1 MASQALLVVLAPT
14 ITAIGDDFDA
24 SVAVVGQARS
34 VTAAVAIATSL
45 FIAARIGVFGVRRLL
60 VVGACI
66 ELAACALVGL
76 APNLW
81 FFLGAHVLVALAFA
95 CLLSAAFAGV
105 VAFPPEERAWAVGY
119 VAGANALT
127 WVVVNPEVGVLTEWV
142 SWRAAEIV
150 PAVLAVAALAF
161 VRYADAIP
169 ASRRPMTLRLLT
181 SDVSARRWLGSEAVA
196 FASWTALLTFI
207 GAFFID
213 ELGVGEAAA
222 GVLLATGAA
231 AYVVAATR
239 SGQLAARWPR
249 RFLVAAAALAMA
261 VILPL
266 TLTLGERGVGAGLL
280 LFCLAGLAA
289 GVRTPASSGLGLEQ
303 LPEHP
308 GSMAGARTAVTQLGY
323 LLGAAGGGAV
333 IAVSGYAAL
342 GLALGV
348 GMALSAVLVLRVW
361 EPAQL
366 TASRPVS
373 RGSLPNR

>member
-14 ITAIGDDFDA
+14 ITAIGDDFDT
-24 SVAVVGQARS
+24 SVAAVGQARS

-45 FIAARIGVFGVRRLL
+45 FIAARIGVLGVRRLI
-60 VVGACI
+60 VVGASL
-66 ELAACALVGL
+66 ELLACAAVGL

-81 FFLGAHVLVALAFA
+81 LFLGAHVLVALAFA

-127 WVVVNPEVGVLTEWV
+127 WVVVNPEVGALTQWV

-150 PAVLAVAALAF
+150 PAVLAVATVAL
-161 VRYADAIP
+161 VRFADPIP
-169 ASRRPMTLRLLT
+169 ASRRPMSLRLLA
-181 SDVSARRWLGSEAVA
+181 SDVSTRRWLGSEAVA
-196 FASWTALLTFI
+196 FASWTALLTFV

-222 GVLLATGAA
+222 GWLLALGAG
-231 AYVVAATR
+231 AYVVSASR
-239 SGQLAARWPR
+239 SGPLAARHGR
-249 RFLVAAAALAMA
+249 RWLVAAAALAMA

-266 TLTLGERGVGAGLL
+266 VLTLGERGVLWGLG
-280 LFCLAGLAA
+280 LFCMAGLAA

-323 LLGAAGGGAV
+323 LLGAAGGGLV

-342 GLALGV
+342 GIALGI

-361 EPAQL
+361 EPER
-366 TASRPVS
+366 S
-373 RGSLPNR
+373 

>member
-14 ITAIGDDFDA
+14 ITAIGDDFDT
-24 SVAVVGQARS
+24 SVAAVGQARS

-45 FIAARIGVFGVRRLL
+45 FIAARIGVLGVRRLI
-60 VVGACI
+60 VVGASL
-66 ELAACALVGL
+66 ELLACAAVGL

-127 WVVVNPEVGVLTEWV
+127 WVVVNPEVGALTQWV

-150 PAVLAVAALAF
+150 PAVLAVVTLAL
-161 VRYADAIP
+161 VRFADAIP
-169 ASRRPMTLRLLT
+169 ASRRPMSLRLLA
-181 SDVSARRWLGSEAVA
+181 SDVSTRRWLGSEAVA
-196 FASWTALLTFI
+196 FAAWTALLTFI

-222 GVLLATGAA
+222 GWLLAIGAG
-231 AYVVAATR
+231 AYVVSASR
-239 SGQLAARWPR
+239 SGPLAARHGR
-249 RFLVAAAALAMA
+249 RWLVAAAALAMA

-266 TLTLGERGVGAGLL
+266 VLTLGERGVLWGLV

-303 LPEHP
+303 LPDHP
-308 GSMAGARTAVTQLGY
+308 GAMAGARTAVTQLGY
-323 LLGAAGGGAV
+323 LLGAAGGGLV

-342 GLALGV
+342 GIALGA
-348 GMALSAVLVLRVW
+348 GMALSAVLVLRVS
-361 EPAQL
+361 E
-366 TASRPVS
+366 PVS
-373 RGSLPNR
+373 SP

>member
-24 SVAVVGQARS
+24 SVAAVGQARS
-34 VTAAVAIATSL
+34 VTAGVAIAASL
-45 FIAARIGVFGVRRLL
+45 FIAARIGVIGVRRLL
-60 VVGACI
+60 VVGACL
-66 ELAACALVGL
+66 ELAACAAVGL

-81 FFLGAHVLVALAFA
+81 LFLGAHVLVALAFS

-105 VAFPPEERAWAVGY
+105 IAFPPGERAWAVGY

-142 SWRAAEIV
+142 SWRAAELV
-150 PAVLAVAALAF
+150 PAMLALVTLVLAGS
-161 VRYADAIP
+161 ADAIP
-169 ASRRPMTLRLLT
+169 VSRRPMSLRLLA

-222 GVLLATGAA
+222 GVLLALGAA
-231 AYVVAATR
+231 AYVVSATR

-249 RFLVAAAALAMA
+249 RILVAAAALAMA

-266 TLTLGERGVGAGLL
+266 TLTVGERGVAAGLA

-303 LPEHP
+303 LPDHP

-323 LLGAAGGGAV
+323 LLGALGGGLV
-333 IAVSGYAAL
+333 IAVSGYGAL
-342 GLALGV
+342 GLALGA

-361 EPAQL
+361 EPAP
-366 TASRPVS
+366 TS
-373 RGSLPNR
+373 

>member
-14 ITAIGDDFDA
+14 ITAIGDDFGA
-24 SVAVVGQARS
+24 SVAAVGQARS

-45 FIAARIGVFGVRRLL
+45 FIAARIGVIGVSRLL
-60 VVGACI
+60 VVGS
-66 ELAACALVGL
+66 LASLTACAAVGL

-81 FFLGAHVLVALAFA
+81 FFLGVHVLVALGFA

-105 VAFPPEERAWAVGY
+105 LAFPPEQRAWAVGY

-127 WVVVNPEVGVLTEWV
+127 WVVVSPEVGVLTEWV
-142 SWRAAEIV
+142 SWRAAEAV
-150 PAVLAVAALAF
+150 PAVLALGTLALAPH
-161 VRYADAIP
+161 AGTIP
-169 ASRRPMTLRLLT
+169 CSNRPMQLRLLT
-181 SDVSARRWLGSEAVA
+181 RDVSARRWLGSETVA
-196 FASWTALLTFI
+196 FASWTALLTFV

-222 GVLLATGAA
+222 GVLLALGAA
-231 AYVVAATR
+231 AYVVSATR
-239 SGQLAARWPR
+239 SGPLAARHPR
-249 RFLVAAAALAMA
+249 RLLVATSALAMA

-266 TLTLGERGVGAGLL
+266 VLTVGGRGVALGLV
-280 LFCLAGLAA
+280 LFALACLAA

-303 LPEHP
+303 LPDHP

-333 IAVSGYAAL
+333 IALSGYAAL
-342 GLALGV
+342 GVALGI

-361 EPAQL
+361 EPVS
-366 TASRPVS
+366 SR
-373 RGSLPNR
+373 